1 MDSNDAKNMLGIL
14 AELMDEQSEHTDQA
28 AHSLTLYN
36 NIRQE
41 INTELA
47 AAVEQ
52 ISFGKKYAVIDAA
65 NALTDAIGLYINYPE
80 LVDKYVIGF
89 YGLDE
94 AQVKSICSHYLE
106 SASEFMDFSQK
117 NPGMLSQLDGLSDT
131 IPTIFA
137 NGEEHGQIRALNL
150 AEKSVF
156 LSKENYVRLE
166 PGKEQAIELAGVLS
180 SYYLSS
186 PAVLEHQAILVLPGE
201 MDRRQAYHRVLFQA
215 MDALVVQNSMVDEQI
230 IDLLHSGNVKL
241 ILIIGKCSKEQE
253 LLLAQ
258 LTDDMEIERINA
270 ASMAD
275 AYKALQE
282 PARNMATN
290 NSANKMLMESC
301 LCSILWHLA
310 EQKEI
315 LTGRIA
321 QINQDLLGD
330 DPNLSKHIKNLQERV
345 GDQIRNLDK
354 CAETYYG
361 SMQNILKWVEELQQL
376 CGWQA
381 SDTVNRHVV
390 MHIRLLELLAA
401 ECAFFKYY
409 KKSNSNDH
417 IRIIES
423 LYEQAGGHPAIARVL
438 INDYYSRQQTPADL
452 KEFAQ
457 YKTKSSLL
465 MKKKLA
471 MYQALNLSMADCI
484 DIIHDLT
491 LPLSPLEYRLMGT
504 AQLEQGNPEEAKANF
519 QQALMGGDL
528 EAGEWLLSMC
538 ENNTELTFLAD
549 NGVAGAAYQCGN
561 NIYQQ
566 EYQQTHN
573 ATLLNKAMKYL
584 HIAAAREHPQALEL
598 LGDIWFERAMAG
610 ESRKS
615 SLKIALRYYTAPQRN
630 KKQKKI
636 TLERMGIIYFEQ
648 ADYQSA
654 KQCLE
659 TAKTAQAFFLLGQMY
674 EQGKGLAANKEQ
686 ALNYYESAMNEGHSQ
701 AQVEYHRLYQEIEK
715 EKAKVTIDSNTSYYS
730 SSYYSGY
737 YTSYYSGW

>member
-14 AELMDEQSEHTDQA
+14 AELMDEQSDHTDLEVRI
-28 AHSLTLYN
+28 LTLYN
-36 NIRQE
+36 KIRQE
-41 INTELA
+41 INTGLA

-52 ISFGKKYAVIDAA
+52 ISFEKKYAVLDAA
-65 NALTDAIGLYINYPE
+65 NALTDTIGLYINYPE

-89 YGLDE
+89 YGPDE
-94 AQVKSICSHYLE
+94 TQVKFICSHYLQP
-106 SASEFMDFSQK
+106 ASRFMDFLQK
-117 NPGMLSQLDGLSDT
+117 IPGDLNQSGGLSNT
-131 IPTIFA
+131 IPTIFTS
-137 NGEEHGQIRALNL
+137 GEEHGQIRALNL
-150 AEKSVF
+150 AEKSVS
-156 LSKENYVRLE
+156 LSKENYARLE
-166 PGKEQAIELAGVLS
+166 LGKKQAVELAGVLS

-186 PAVLEHQAILVLPGE
+186 PSVLEHQAILVLPKE
-201 MDRRQAYHRVLFQA
+201 MDQRQAYHKVFFDA
-215 MDALVVQNSMVDEQI
+215 MDALVIQNSMIDEQV
-230 IDLLHSGNVKL
+230 IDLIRSGNVKL
-241 ILIIGKCSKEQE
+241 IVIIGKCNKIQESLLTE
-253 LLLAQ
+253 LLN
-258 LTDDMEIERINA
+258 DMEIERINA
-270 ASMAD
+270 D
-275 AYKALQE
+275 AMSDVYRILQE
-282 PARNMATN
+282 PARNEVTN
-290 NSANKMLMESC
+290 NSSNKMLMECC

-315 LTGRIA
+315 LSGRIK

-330 DPNLSKHIKNLQERV
+330 DPELSKHIKELQKRV
-345 GDQIRNLDK
+345 GDQIQSLDK
-354 CAETYYG
+354 CAETYYV
-361 SMQNILKWVEELQQL
+361 SMQNILKWLDELQQL
-376 CGWQA
+376 CGWQV
-381 SDTVNRHVV
+381 SDTISRHAI

-401 ECAFFKYY
+401 ECAFFRYY

-417 IRIIES
+417 IRSIES
-423 LYEQAGGHPAIARVL
+423 LYEQAGGNPAVARVL
-438 INDYYSRQQTPADL
+438 VNDYYSRQQTAADL
-452 KEFAQ
+452 VEFAQ
-457 YKTKSSLL
+457 YKTRSALL

-471 MYQALNLSMADCI
+471 MYQALNLSLTDCT
-484 DIIHDLT
+484 DIIHVLT
-491 LPLSPLEYRLMGT
+491 LPLSPLEYRLLGM
-504 AQLEQGNPEEAKANF
+504 AQLEQGHPEEAKVNF

-538 ENNTELTFLAD
+538 KNDTELIFLAD
-549 NGVAGAAYQCGN
+549 NGLAGAAYLYGN

-566 EYQQTHN
+566 EYQQTHSV
-573 ATLLNKAMKYL
+573 ALLNKAMKYL
-584 HIAAAREHPQALEL
+584 HIAAAQEHPQALEL

-610 ESRKS
+610 ENRKS

-659 TAKTAQAFFLLGQMY
+659 TAKTAQAFFLLGQIY
-674 EQGKGLAANKEQ
+674 EQGKGLAANKEL